1 MLLAS
6 LLLLAAGL
14 LARGALPGL
23 LLFPGTVLA
32 SAGIALMNVLLPSL
46 VKRRRPDQAGLLIG
60 VYLLSL
66 AAGAILGSLIAVPVF
81 QSSGGS
87 ARVTLGL
94 WALPALAAVLAWLP
108 QWRFRTTPAGLGGG
122 PLGRPAA
129 GEGPQAHTRLA
140 SHGLHGAAEPDLLLC
155 ALVAADPA
163 EGPGRGSGTRG
174 RPARLDEPW

>member
-1 MLLAS
+1 MLCFAVFSIPAAPLARRFGEERVLLAS

-32 SAGIALMNVLLPSL
+32 GAAIALMNVLLPSL

-87 ARVTLGL
+87 V
-94 WALPALAAVLAWLP
+94 PADPGAVGAAGAGGGAGLAAPVAV
-108 QWRFRTTPAGLGGG
+108 
-122 PLGRPAA
+122 
-129 GEGPQAHTRLA
+129 
-140 SHGLHGAAEPDLLLC
+140 PD
-155 ALVAADPA
+155 DT
-163 EGPGRGSGTRG
+163 GQPGR
-174 RPARLDEPW
+174 RPIGQPGGW